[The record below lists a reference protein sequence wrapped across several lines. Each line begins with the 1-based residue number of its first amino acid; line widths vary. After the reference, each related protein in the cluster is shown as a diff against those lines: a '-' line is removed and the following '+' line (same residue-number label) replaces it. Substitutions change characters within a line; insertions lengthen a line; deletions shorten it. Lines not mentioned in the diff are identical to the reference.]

1 MSANWD
7 LLIEKHFN
15 KKSENAEGL
24 TLGVLIESINEVL
37 DAMPDPE
44 DYLLTEQKAP
54 SGGRFSMS
62 IPIPKL
68 IPTEAWGDP
77 DSISREDIK
86 EVFNV
91 FRRAG
96 GIKER
101 IEHVNS
107 FLNPETARRKAP
119 GGKVNTLLRM
129 MQVIEAL
136 QAAINDYSESSAGF
150 VFEGFMAALTGGRQ
164 EAGRVG
170 GTLPIE
176 DFITSKGDNV
186 SLKLLSPGTGIHGSF
201 TNLVDYLFLRG
212 DAGVPSI
219 QYLVAFKK
227 QEGDTVSHL
236 LISEFEISRDSF
248 VDIMVSTK
256 NGKHLGEMA
265 QPMKA
270 HIANWQNSPEWRL
283 RMAEILKQ
291 TPGYDTRRGMFL
303 KSLGDDGDRVETD
316 TEPGSDLATK
326 KDKQFDAR
334 VAGAEL
340 TKLNQTTRA
349 AGAAHARGDGPDFEE
364 WYSQNIDDDDMI
376 RVGLKN
382 RNGANYKEYIKK
394 FRNQFEAGEKA
405 ASQLSESFF
414 GAFHEDEKRYMQE
427 DLMSEGKAGKGDGGA
442 QWTISPSALQAQE
455 QILKTNNY
463 GQVDLSQKNIDE
475 LSEIYIEKLGEDVM
489 AILEA
494 TKDFTENVG
503 TYFTTEDRSKA
514 KAANTKAQQ
523 DAIGVADKLAAQ
535 AADKEN

>member
-1 MSANWD
+1 MSTNWD
-7 LLIEKHFN
+7 LLIENHFN
-15 KKSENAEGL
+15 KRNENTKEL
-24 TLGVLIESINEVL
+24 SLKLLMESINEVL
-37 DAMPDPE
+37 DAIPDPD
-44 DYLLTEQKAP
+44 DYLLTEEKAP

-62 IPIPKL
+62 IPIPRL
-68 IPTEAWGDP
+68 VPTEAWGDP

-101 IEHVNS
+101 IDHINS
-107 FLNPETARRKAP
+107 FLSPEAARRKAP

-186 SLKLLSPGTGIHGSF
+186 SLKLLSPGTGVHGSF

-219 QYLVAFKK
+219 QYLVATKG
-227 QEGDTVSHL
+227 QEGDTVTNL

-256 NGKHLGEMA
+256 NGDRLGEMA

-270 HIANWQNSPEWRL
+270 HVANWQNSPEWRI
-283 RMAEILKQ
+283 RMAEILRQ
-291 TPGYDTRRGMFL
+291 TPGYDLKRGMFL
-303 KSLGDDGDRVETD
+303 KSLGDDGDRIETED
-316 TEPGSDLATK
+316 EPGGDLGTK
-326 KDKQFDAR
+326 KQKQVQTR
-334 VAGAEL
+334 RAGRTL
-340 TKLNQTTRA
+340 TNLKQDTRA
-349 AGAAHARGDGPDFEE
+349 AGIAHARGDGPSFEE
-364 WYSQNIDDDDMI
+364 WYPQNIDDDDMV
-376 RVGLKN
+376 RAGKTAQG
-382 RNGANYKEYIKK
+382 GASRPAYVKE
-394 FRNQFEAGEKA
+394 FEAFFKQGEEDG
-405 ASQLSESFF
+405 SQLSESFF

-442 QWTISPSALQAQE
+442 QWTISQAAMQKQE
-455 QILKTNNY
+455 RLLNTNNY
-463 GQVDLSQKNIDE
+463 GEVDLSQKNIDE
-475 LSEIYIEKLGEDVM
+475 LSKIYIEKLGEDVM
-489 AILEA
+489 AILNA

-503 TYFTTEDRSKA
+503 TYFSTEDRSKA
-514 KAANTKAQQ
+514 KAANAKAQE
-523 DAIGVADKLAAQ
+523 DALGVADKLAAQ
-535 AADKEN
+535 VADKEN

>member
-1 MSANWD
+1 MSTNWD
-7 LLIEKHFN
+7 LLIENHFN
-15 KKSENAEGL
+15 KKSENTKEL
-24 TLGVLIESINEVL
+24 SLKLLMESINEVL
-37 DAMPDPE
+37 DAIPDPE
-44 DYLLTEQKAP
+44 DYLLTEEKAP

-62 IPIPKL
+62 IPIPRL

-101 IEHVNS
+101 IDHINS
-107 FLNPETARRKAP
+107 FLSPEAARRKAP

-186 SLKLLSPGTGIHGSF
+186 SLKLLSPGTGVHGSF

-219 QYLVAFKK
+219 QYLVATKG
-227 QEGDTVSHL
+227 QEGDTVTNL

-256 NGKHLGEMA
+256 NGDRLGEMA

-270 HIANWQNSPEWRL
+270 HVANWQNSPEWRI
-283 RMAEILKQ
+283 RMAEILRQ
-291 TPGYDTRRGMFL
+291 TPGYDLKRGMFL
-303 KSLGDDGDRVETD
+303 KSLGDDGDRIETED
-316 TEPGSDLATK
+316 EPGGDLGTK
-326 KDKQFDAR
+326 KQKQVQTR
-334 VAGAEL
+334 RAGRTL
-340 TKLNQTTRA
+340 TNLKQDTRA
-349 AGAAHARGDGPDFEE
+349 AGIAHARGDGPSFEE
-364 WYSQNIDDDDMI
+364 WYPQNIDDDDMV
-376 RVGLKN
+376 RAGKTAQG
-382 RNGANYKEYIKK
+382 GASRPAYVKE
-394 FRNQFEAGEKA
+394 FEAFFKQGEEDG
-405 ASQLSESFF
+405 SQLSESFF

-442 QWTISPSALQAQE
+442 QWTISQAAMQKQE
-455 QILKTNNY
+455 RLLNTNNY
-463 GQVDLSQKNIDE
+463 GEVDLSQKNIDE
-475 LSEIYIEKLGEDVM
+475 LSKIYIEKLGEDVM
-489 AILEA
+489 AILNA

-503 TYFTTEDRSKA
+503 TYFSTEDRSKA
-514 KAANTKAQQ
+514 KAANAKAQE
-523 DAIGVADKLAAQ
+523 DALGVADKLAAQ
-535 AADKEN
+535 AADTE

>member
-1 MSANWD
+1 MSTNWD
-7 LLIEKHFN
+7 LLIENHFN
-15 KKSENAEGL
+15 KKSENTKEL
-24 TLGVLIESINEVL
+24 SLKLLMESINEVL
-37 DAMPDPE
+37 DAIPDPE
-44 DYLLTEQKAP
+44 DYLLTEEKAP

-62 IPIPKL
+62 IPIPRL

-101 IEHVNS
+101 IDHINS
-107 FLNPETARRKAP
+107 FLSPEAARRKAP

-186 SLKLLSPGTGIHGSF
+186 SLKLLSPGTGVHGSF

-219 QYLVAFKK
+219 QYLVATKG
-227 QEGDTVSHL
+227 QEGDTVTNL

-256 NGKHLGEMA
+256 NGDRLGEMA

-270 HIANWQNSPEWRL
+270 HVANWQNSPEWRI
-283 RMAEILKQ
+283 RMAEILRQ
-291 TPGYDTRRGMFL
+291 TPGYDLKRGMFL
-303 KSLGDDGDRVETD
+303 KSLGDDGDRIETED
-316 TEPGSDLATK
+316 EPGGDLGAK
-326 KDKQFDAR
+326 KQKQVQTR
-334 VAGAEL
+334 RAGRTL
-340 TKLNQTTRA
+340 TNLKQDTRA
-349 AGAAHARGDGPDFEE
+349 AGIAHARGDGPSFEE
-364 WYSQNIDDDDMI
+364 WYPQNIDDDDMV
-376 RVGLKN
+376 RAGKTAQG
-382 RNGANYKEYIKK
+382 GASRPAYVKE
-394 FRNQFEAGEKA
+394 FEAFFKQGEEDG
-405 ASQLSESFF
+405 SQLSESFF

-442 QWTISPSALQAQE
+442 QWTISQAAMQKQE
-455 QILKTNNY
+455 RLLNTNNY
-463 GQVDLSQKNIDE
+463 GEVDLSQKNIDE
-475 LSEIYIEKLGEDVM
+475 LSKIYIEKLGEDVM
-489 AILEA
+489 AILNA

-503 TYFTTEDRSKA
+503 TYFSTEDRSKA
-514 KAANTKAQQ
+514 KAANAKAQE
-523 DAIGVADKLAAQ
+523 DALGVADKLAAQ
-535 AADKEN
+535 AADTE

>member
-1 MSANWD
+1 MGTNWD
-7 LLIEKHFN
+7 TLIENHFA
-15 KKSENAEGL
+15 KKKERNRL
-24 TLGVLIESINEVL
+24 TLKKLLETVTEV
-37 DAMPDPE
+37 MEETPGE
-44 DYLLTEQKAP
+44 HNHLLTERAP

-62 IPIPKL
+62 IPIPRL

-77 DSISREDIK
+77 DSISREDIN
-86 EVFNV
+86 EIFNV
-91 FRRAG
+91 FRKGAD
-96 GIKER
+96 IKER
-101 IEHVNS
+101 IAYVNS
-107 FLNPETARRKAP
+107 FLSPETARRKAP

-176 DFITSKGDNV
+176 DFITDENENV

-219 QYLVAFKK
+219 QYLVATKR

-256 NGKHLGEMA
+256 NGDRLGEMA

-291 TPGYDTRRGMFL
+291 TPGYDTRRGMFI
-303 KSLGDDGDRVETD
+303 KSLGPDGERFETELD
-316 TEPGSDLATK
+316 PGSDLVVK
-326 KDKQFDAR
+326 KDKQFSAR
-334 VAGAEL
+334 AAAAEL
-340 TKLNQTTRA
+340 TKLKQLTRA
-349 AGAAHARGDGPDFEE
+349 AGEAHARGDGPSFEE
-364 WYSQNIDDDDMI
+364 WYPQNMDDDDMV
-376 RVGLKN
+376 RAGKTAKGGASNKN
-382 RNGANYKEYIKK
+382 YIKIFK
-394 FRNQFEAGEKA
+394 AEFEQGEEDGA
-405 ASQLSESFF
+405 RLSESFF

-427 DLMSEGKAGKGDGGA
+427 DLLSEGKAGKGDGGA
-442 QWTISPSALQAQE
+442 QWTISQTAMQGQE
-455 QILKTNNY
+455 RILKTVNY
-463 GQVDLSQKNIDE
+463 GVVDLSQKNIDE

-489 AILEA
+489 AILNA
-494 TKDFTENVG
+494 TKDFTENIG
-503 TYFTTEDRSKA
+503 TYFSTEDRSKA
-514 KAANTKAQQ
+514 RAANTKAQEE
-523 DAIGVADKLAAQ
+523 AIGVADKLAAQ
-535 AADKEN
+535 VEDEKEV

>member
-1 MSANWD
+1 MSTNWD

-15 KKSENAEGL
+15 KKSENAEEL

-37 DAMPDPE
+37 DTMPDPE

-91 FRRAG
+91 FRRSG

-107 FLNPETARRKAP
+107 FLSPETARRKAP

-212 DAGVPSI
+212 NAGVPSI

-227 QEGDTVSHL
+227 LEGDTVSHL

-256 NGKHLGEMA
+256 NGDRLGEMA

-291 TPGYDTRRGMFL
+291 TPGYDIKRGMFI
-303 KSLGDDGDRVETD
+303 KSLGADGDRFETED
-316 TEPGSDLATK
+316 EPGSDLATK
-326 KDKQFDAR
+326 KDKQFDKREAD
-334 VAGAEL
+334 AEL
-340 TKLNQTTRA
+340 TKLYQGTRA
-349 AGAAHARGDGPDFEE
+349 AGAAHARGDGPNFEE

-376 RVGLKN
+376 RVGL
-382 RNGANYKEYIKK
+382 RNSKGANYKEYIKK
-394 FRNQFEAGEKA
+394 FRNQFEIGEKA
-405 ASQLSESFF
+405 ASQVSESFF

-427 DLMSEGKAGKGDGGA
+427 DLMSEGKGGKGDGGA

-463 GQVDLSQKNIDE
+463 GKVDLSQKNIDE
-475 LSEIYIEKLGEDVM
+475 LTEIYIEKLGEDVM
-489 AILEA
+489 AILNA

-514 KAANTKAQQ
+514 KAANTKAQE
-523 DAIGVADKLAAQ
+523 DALGVADKLAAQ

>member
-1 MSANWD
+1 MSTDWD
-7 LLIEKHFN
+7 LLIESHFDN
-15 KKSENAEGL
+15 KKNNTLKVLTEAVREVMAE
-24 TLGVLIESINEVL
+24 
-37 DAMPDPE
+37 MPVKD
-44 DYLLTEQKAP
+44 DILLTEDVAQ

-62 IPIPKL
+62 IPIPRL
-68 IPTEAWGDP
+68 VPTEAWGDP
-77 DSISREDIK
+77 DSISREDIN

-91 FRRAG
+91 FRKGAY
-96 GIKER
+96 IKER
-101 IEHVNS
+101 IEYVNS
-107 FLNPETARRKAP
+107 FLSPETARRKAP

-176 DFITSKGDNV
+176 DFITDENENV

-219 QYLVAFKK
+219 QYLVATKR

-291 TPGYDTRRGMFL
+291 TPGYDTRRGMFI
-303 KSLGDDGDRVETD
+303 KSLGPDGERFETEDD
-316 TEPGSDLATK
+316 PGSDLVVK
-326 KDKQFDAR
+326 KDKQFSAR
-334 VAGAEL
+334 ASAAEL
-340 TKLNQTTRA
+340 TKLKQLTRA
-349 AGAAHARGDGPDFEE
+349 AGEAHARGVGPSFEE
-364 WYSQNIDDDDMI
+364 WYPQNIDDDDMV
-376 RVGLKN
+376 RAGKTAKG
-382 RNGANYKEYIKK
+382 GASNKSYIKI
-394 FRNQFEAGEKA
+394 FKA
-405 ASQLSESFF
+405 AFEQGEEDGSRLSESFF

-523 DAIGVADKLAAQ
+523 DAIGVADKLAAK

>member
-1 MSANWD
+1 MSTDWD
-7 LLIEKHFN
+7 LLIENHFDRKSNN
-15 KKSENAEGL
+15 KLTLETLNESIGEVLQEMENARSFLISENK
-24 TLGVLIESINEVL
+24 T
-37 DAMPDPE
+37 
-44 DYLLTEQKAP
+44 
-54 SGGRFSMS
+54 GGRFSMS
-62 IPIPKL
+62 IPIPRL
-68 IPTEAWGDP
+68 VPTEAWGDP

-96 GIKER
+96 GIRER
-101 IEHVNS
+101 IEYINS
-107 FLNPETARRKAP
+107 FLSPEAARRKAP

-176 DFITSKGDNV
+176 DFITNKGENV
-186 SLKLLSPGTGIHGSF
+186 SLKLLSPGTGVHGSF

-212 DAGVPSI
+212 DAGEPSI
-219 QYLVAFKK
+219 QYLVAAKNS
-227 QEGDTVSHL
+227 EGDTVTNL

-265 QPMKA
+265 QPMKT

-291 TPGYDTRRGMFL
+291 TPGYDIRRGMFV
-303 KSLGDDGDRVETD
+303 KSLGADGDRFETEV
-316 TEPGSDLATK
+316 EPGKEKEVKKQAQYDRNVARNQLTDL
-326 KDKQFDAR
+326 KQ
-334 VAGAEL
+334 
-340 TKLNQTTRA
+340 NTRA

-364 WYSQNIDDDDMI
+364 WYSQTIDDDMML

-382 RNGANYKEYIKK
+382 KRGANYDKYITM
-394 FRNQFEAGEKA
+394 FRDQFEIGEKA
-405 ASQLSESFF
+405 GSQLSESFF

-427 DLMSEGKAGKGDGGA
+427 DLMFEGKAGKGDGGA
-442 QWTISPSALQAQE
+442 QWTISQAAMQGQE
-455 QILKTNNY
+455 SILNTVNY
-463 GQVDLSQKNIDE
+463 GEVDLSQKNIDQ
-475 LSEIYIEKLGEDVM
+475 LAEIYTEKLGEDVM
-489 AILEA
+489 AILNA

-514 KAANTKAQQ
+514 KAANTKAQE
-523 DAIGVADKLAAQ
+523 DALGVADKLAAQ
-535 AADKEN
+535 AADKES

>member
-1 MSANWD
+1 MSVNWD
-7 LLIEKHFN
+7 LLIENHFDN
-15 KKSENAEGL
+15 GKSDAL
-24 TLGVLIESINEVL
+24 KVLSEVVREVL
-37 DAMPDPE
+37 EETPDPD

-86 EVFNV
+86 EIFNV

-101 IEHVNS
+101 IDHVNS
-107 FLNPETARRKAP
+107 FLSPETARRKAP

-176 DFITSKGDNV
+176 DFITGKGENV

-227 QEGDTVSHL
+227 MEGDTVSHL

-270 HIANWQNSPEWRL
+270 HIANWQNSSEWRL

-291 TPGYDTRRGMFL
+291 TPGYDLKRGMFL
-303 KSLGDDGDRVETD
+303 KSLGDDGDRIETD

-326 KDKQFDAR
+326 KSKQFASN
-334 VAGAEL
+334 VAKAEL
-340 TKLNQTTRA
+340 TNLYQNTRA
-349 AGAAHARGDGPDFEE
+349 AGEAHARGDGPDFEE
-364 WYSQNIDDDDMI
+364 WYVQNLDDDDML
-376 RVGLKN
+376 RAGLKN
-382 RNGANYKEYIKK
+382 KGGANYYIKK
-394 FRNQFEAGEKA
+394 FRDQFEAGEKA

-427 DLMSEGKAGKGDGGA
+427 GLMPEGKAGKGDGGA
-442 QWTISPSALQAQE
+442 QWTITPSALQAQE
-455 QILKTNNY
+455 QILNTVNY

-475 LSEIYIEKLGEDVM
+475 LSKIYIEKLGEDVM
-489 AILEA
+489 AILNA

-503 TYFTTEDRSKA
+503 TYFSTEDRSKA
-514 KAANTKAQQ
+514 RAANTKAQEE
-523 DAIGVADKLAAQ
+523 AIGVADKLAAQ
-535 AADKEN
+535 VADKEN